1 MKVRNKYTGQ
11 VLEAFQYDGDMQNSE
26 GEYYVPEWAVKALK
40 TGKLYYANMDAGGMP
55 PLCVKHELVDCD
67 LLVVAGDYVVKSEDG
82 RIRPYSAKDFEKIY
96 EIVKDEK
103 APDNLD
109 QEEEKG
115 YYYDFSPAP
124 VQVLDAQFANSTEIK
139 GDILT
144 ITQKFAAFK
153 FETTNAIILEE
164 VAKVATEMGID
175 CSIVIDES
183 RLKKV
188 LELGLAVFYAEK
200 GENNG

>member
-26 GEYYVPEWAVKALK
+26 GEYYVPEWAVKALQE
-40 TGKLYYANMDAGGMP
+40 GKLCYANMDVGGMP
-55 PLCVKHELVDCD
+55 PLCVKSELDFYILVLVD
-67 LLVVAGDYVVKSEDG
+67 DYVLKFEDG
-82 RIRPYSAKDFEKIY
+82 RIRPFSVNDFEKVY

-103 APDNLD
+103 TPDNLD
-109 QEEEKG
+109 QEEEKV

-124 VQVLDAQFANSTEIK
+124 VHVLDAQFANSTEIK

-183 RLKKV
+183 RLQKV

>member
-26 GEYYVPEWAVKALK
+26 GEYYVPEWAVEALQE
-40 TGKLYYANMDAGGMP
+40 GKLCYANMDVGGMP
-55 PLCVKHELVDCD
+55 PLCVKSELDFYILVLVD
-67 LLVVAGDYVVKSEDG
+67 DYVLKFEDG
-82 RIRPYSAKDFEKIY
+82 RIRPFSVNDFEKVY

-103 APDNLD
+103 TPDNLD

-124 VQVLDAQFANSTEIK
+124 VHVLDAQFANSTEIK